1 MADDGAIGV
10 IGGSGLY
17 EMDGLEHI
25 EKVEVETPFGAPSDA
40 YVTGVL
46 EGRRMVFLPRHGVGH
61 RLLPTEINFR
71 ANIWGFKKLG
81 CARLVSVSAV
91 GSMKEAIAPG
101 HLVLVDQFVDWTRR
115 RPQTFLGDGV
125 VGHVALADPVSLPLH
140 ARLGE
145 VAASL
150 PDITAH
156 RRGTYICI
164 EGPQFSTRAESQLFR
179 SWNVDVIGM
188 TNLPEARLAREAEIA
203 YATIAL
209 ATDYDCWKEDEAH
222 VETEAVLEILK
233 ANVEKAKALLRA
245 YVQGPLEPLDPV
257 AASALRTSLITP
269 LEAIPEAAR
278 ARLAPMLDPIW
289 AERKS

>member
-1 MADDGAIGV
+1 
-10 IGGSGLY
+10 
-17 EMDGLEHI
+17 
-25 EKVEVETPFGAPSDA
+25 
-40 YVTGVL
+40 
-46 EGRRMVFLPRHGVGH
+46 
-61 RLLPTEINFR
+61 
-71 ANIWGFKKLG
+71 
-81 CARLVSVSAV
+81 
-91 GSMKEAIAPG
+91 MKEAIAPG

-156 RRGTYICI
+156 PRGTYICI